1 MPARARYVHTNLV
14 ARDWRTLAAFYER
27 VFGCTRV
34 PPERDLAGPWLD
46 QATGLSGARIRGIH
60 LRLPGYGDAGPTLEL
75 FQYGAQEAAAAQRNA
90 PHSDA
95 LHSDAPNQP
104 GFGHVAFA
112 VDDVRAA
119 CELIVAAGGG
129 MLGQVVTVDIAGA
142 GTIEFAYATDPEG
155 NLVEVQQWL
164 T

>member
-27 VFGCTRV
+27 VFGCTPV

-75 FQYGAQEAAAAQRNA
+75 FQYGTQEMGAAHRNA
-90 PHSDA
+90 PHSGA
-95 LHSDAPNQP
+95 SNQP

-119 CELIVAAGGG
+119 CEQIVAAGGG

-142 GTIEFAYATDPEG
+142 GTIEFAYATDPED
-155 NLVEVQQWL
+155 NIVQVQQWL